1 MRRKSTTALLTAL
14 GLATFGLIAHPA
26 LAADP
31 IDNLARTCN
40 NCHGV
45 NGVSVG
51 PSMPSIGGQ
60 SETYLKNV
68 MRQWKSGERASAT
81 MTRLIKGY
89 SDQEIAGLAK
99 FFAAKP
105 WVPVAQKV
113 SANALKTGKGVTER
127 CETCHG
133 DTGSKPDDEETP
145 KLHGQWAQ
153 YMELEMAKYRDDGFL
168 MPHKKMKTNVRKLDD
183 AGVDTAA
190 QYYAGQ
196 NK

>member
-1 MRRKSTTALLTAL
+1 MRNNMLIAMTTL
-14 GLATFGLIAHPA
+14 GLVATTA

-31 IDNLARTCN
+31 IEGLARTCN

-45 NGVSVG
+45 NGVSAG

-60 SETYLKNV
+60 SEAYLKQV
-68 MRQWKSGERASAT
+68 MMQWKSGERASAT

-89 SDQEIAGLAK
+89 SDEQIAGLAK
-99 FFAAKP
+99 YFAAKP

-113 SANALKTGKGVTER
+113 SANALKTGKEVTER

-133 DTGSKPDDEETP
+133 ETGSKPDDELTP

-153 YMELEMAKYRDDGFL
+153 YMELEMLKYRDDGFQ
-168 MPHKKMKTNVRKLDD
+168 MAHKKMKNTARKLDE
-183 AGVDTAA
+183 AGVATAA

>member
-1 MRRKSTTALLTAL
+1 MRRKSVPDHMAMLGLVAL
-14 GLATFGLIAHPA
+14 GIVAQPSM
-26 LAADP
+26 AADP

-45 NGVSVG
+45 NGVSAG

-60 SETYLKNV
+60 SEAYLKQI
-68 MRQWKSGERASAT
+68 MMQWKSGERASAT

-89 SDQEIAGLAK
+89 SDEQIAGLAK
-99 FFAAKP
+99 YFATKP
-105 WVPVAQKV
+105 WTPVAQKV
-113 SANALKTGKGVTER
+113 GADAMKNGKAVTER

-133 DTGSKPDDEETP
+133 ETGSKPDDEFTP
-145 KLHGQWAQ
+145 KMHGQWAQ
-153 YMELEMAKYRDDGFL
+153 FMELELMKYRDDGFQ
-168 MPHKKMKTNVRKLDD
+168 MAHKKMKNNARKLDE

-190 QYYAGQ
+190 QFYAGQ